1 MRNYLLIII
10 FLPIIISFPPI
21 LEFQFDIFNRLL
33 EKNPNNNIVISP
45 ISIFEILSLVSNGAV
60 GKTQL
65 EILKTL
71 KSNTVIELNRYLETI
86 NKILYLKQESSIIYI
101 ANAIFSKVKIKKEF
115 TDISK
120 RYFVDIS
127 PLYSHIQ
134 INEWVK
140 KNTNNKITNM
150 IESIENIRLLLINA
164 IYFKSDWFN
173 KFRKE
178 LTEEGIFNNK
188 DKVHYMNNIFT
199 SNEYYEDE
207 NVQITSLYYSSYKF
221 KAIIVLEKEGK
232 KFDINKVNNYIKK
245 FKKKN
250 VKLIL
255 PKFKIEYNID
265 LIEILKE
272 MGMEISFTEMANFN
286 NLNENSE
293 LFINQI
299 KHKSFLEVNED
310 GTEAGSSTVIAM
322 NDALVVD
329 YYNMIVNRPFFFG
342 IIHQDIQD
350 TFIFMAKIN
359 SINDL

>member
-1 MRNYLLIII
+1 MKNYLLIII
-10 FLPIIISFPPI
+10 FLPIIITFPPI
-21 LEFQFDIFNRLL
+21 LEFQFDIFNKLL
-33 EKNPNNNIVISP
+33 QKYPNSNIVISP

-65 EILKTL
+65 EILNTL
-71 KSNTVIELNRYLETI
+71 KSKTVIDLNRYIEKI

-120 RYFVDIS
+120 RYLAHIS
-127 PLYSHIQ
+127 PLYSHKQ

-140 KNTNNKITNM
+140 NNTNNKITNI
-150 IESIENIRLLLINA
+150 IESIDNIKLLLINA
-164 IYFKSDWFN
+164 IYFKSDWSN

-188 DKVHYMNNIFT
+188 DKVHYMNNLLM
-199 SNEYYEDE
+199 SNGYYEDE
-207 NVQITSLYYSSYKF
+207 NVQIISLYYSSYKF

-232 KFDINKVNNYIKK
+232 KFDINKVNDYIKK
-245 FKKKN
+245 FKHKS

-255 PKFKIEYNID
+255 PKFKIEYDID
-265 LIEILKE
+265 LIKVLRE

-286 NLNENSE
+286 NLSENSE

-310 GTEAGSSTVIAM
+310 GTEAASSTVIAM
-322 NDALVVD
+322 NDAIILD
-329 YYNMIVNRPFFFG
+329 YYTMNVNRPFFFG
-342 IIHQDIQD
+342 IMHQDIQD

-359 SINDL
+359 SINDF

>member
-10 FLPIIISFPPI
+10 FLPIIFSFPPI
-21 LEFQFDIFNRLL
+21 LEFQFDIFNKLL
-33 EKNPNNNIVISP
+33 QKNPNSNIVISP

-65 EILKTL
+65 EILNTL
-71 KSNTVIELNRYLETI
+71 KSKTVIDLNRYIENI

-120 RYFVDIS
+120 RYLSHIS
-127 PLYSHIQ
+127 PLYSHKQ

-140 KNTNNKITNM
+140 NNTNNKITNI
-150 IESIENIRLLLINA
+150 IESIDNIKLLLINA
-164 IYFKSDWFN
+164 IYFKSDWSN

-188 DKVHYMNNIFT
+188 DKVHYMNNLLM

-207 NVQITSLYYSSYKF
+207 NVQIISLYYSSYKF

-232 KFDINKVNNYIKK
+232 RFDINKVNDYIKK
-245 FKKKN
+245 FKHKS

-255 PKFKIEYNID
+255 PKFKIEYDID
-265 LIEILKE
+265 LIKVLRE

-286 NLNENSE
+286 NLSENSE

-310 GTEAGSSTVIAM
+310 GTEAASSTVIAM
-322 NDALVVD
+322 NDAIILD
-329 YYNMIVNRPFFFG
+329 YYTMNVNRPFFFG
-342 IIHQDIQD
+342 IMHQDIQD

-359 SINDL
+359 SINDF